1 MALETDLRSM
11 GKHLEAVLEAA
22 RLDLRIEDDQPAY
35 AAVKYGEPR
44 VIAEWPTV
52 TVQPQFKSRELKGTR
67 KFHLQFTIWIVL
79 YHGTVAEAGKIQDAT
94 HERAGRLE
102 TFLNSDQK
110 WNFVDTTDEAR
121 NKVIFGRVAFLDHPV
136 VIAPSE
142 ELWSASRL
150 ELIAETEEVF

>member
-1 MALETDLRSM
+1 MALETGLRAM
-11 GKHLEAVLEAA
+11 GKHLEAILEEA
-22 RLDLRIEDDQPAY
+22 RLDLRTDDDQPAY

-52 TVQPQFKSRELKGTR
+52 TVQPQFKSREIKGTR
-67 KFHLQFTIWIVL
+67 KFHLEFRIWIVL
-79 YHGTVAEAGKIQDAT
+79 YHGLLAEAAKIQDLT
-94 HERAGRLE
+94 HERMERVE

-110 WNFVDTTDEAR
+110 WNFVDTTDSTKD
-121 NKVIFGRVAFLDHPV
+121 KVIFGRVASLDHPV
-136 VIAPSE
+136 VVAPDA

>member
-1 MALETDLRSM
+1 MALETNLRSM

-22 RLDLRIEDDQPAY
+22 RLDLKTANDQPAY

-44 VIAEWPTV
+44 VITEWPTV
-52 TVQPQFKSRELKGTR
+52 TVQPQFKARELKGTR
-67 KFHLQFTIWIVL
+67 KFHLQFTIWVVL
-79 YHGTVAEAGKIQDAT
+79 YHGLVASTLEIQDAT
-94 HERAGRLE
+94 HERASRLE

-110 WNFVDTTDEAR
+110 WNFVDTTDTAR
-121 NKVIFGRVAFLDHPV
+121 DQVIFGRVAFLDHPV
-136 VIAPSE
+136 VVAPQE

>member
-1 MALETDLRSM
+1 MVLETDLRAM

-22 RLDLRIEDDQPAY
+22 RLDLRTADDQPAY

-44 VIAEWPTV
+44 VIAEWPTL
-52 TVQPQFKSRELKGTR
+52 TVQPQNKFRELKGTR

-79 YHGTVAEAGKIQDAT
+79 YHGTVASTLEIQDAT
-94 HERAGRLE
+94 HERAERVE

-110 WNFVDTTDEAR
+110 WNFVDTTDPTR
-121 NKVIFGRVAFLDHPV
+121 DQVIFGGVANLNHPV
-136 VIAPSE
+136 LIAPEE